1 MTAPAETAGG
11 WRHSLR
17 FRLIVASIVVEV
29 AMLAVMIGNNI
40 RQAGAALD
48 QVTATR
54 LSEISE
60 TFSIALAPAL
70 AARDYASLDSLVQRL
85 VSLPDLTYLRVHDP
99 QDKLLAKAE
108 QQGTTSLDAADIQHG
123 SSTVEIFG
131 QPYGT
136 LRYGLSVAQV
146 RQVKKDL
153 LFQGLVI
160 ALIEVTL
167 TMAALSSIAILL
179 TRRLENLTHA
189 SRRFAAGDFTTLA
202 DGGGTDEV
210 ATLAA
215 AFNTM
220 GAAVRRQIRQLEDNA
235 DRLGRS
241 SDEWK
246 RLAEIT
252 AHHLQEP
259 IRQLVSF
266 SQLALRGA
274 DQDNLP
280 PQSRQN
286 LECVIDG
293 AIRLKRLLRDLQT
306 YVAIDLDPVA
316 SGEEVDLGQCAQAAL
331 DGLQE
336 RLGACHAQ
344 VRVDPLPRL
353 VGNADQLTMVFTHLI
368 GNAVEHREPDAV
380 LSVVVGTRQD
390 DGDHVTIL
398 VTDNGPGIPP
408 AFRKRMFL
416 LFERLD
422 VQGPGTGIGLALV
435 RRVVEAHGGR
445 VWIEAPL
452 SGQGATIA
460 LRLPLVSRP
469 G

>member
-1 MTAPAETAGG
+1 MTALAETAGG

-29 AMLAVMIGNNI
+29 VMLAVMIGNNI

-85 VSLPDLTYLRVHDP
+85 VSLPDLTYLQVYDP
-99 QDKLLAKAE
+99 QAKLLARAE
-108 QQGTTSLDAADIQHG
+108 QAGTTPLDAADIQHG
-123 SSTVEIFG
+123 TSPVEIFG
-131 QPYGT
+131 QSYGT
-136 LRYGLSVAQV
+136 INYGLSVAQV

-153 LFQGLVI
+153 LFQGLAI

-167 TMAALSSIAILL
+167 TVAALSSIAILL

-189 SRRFAAGDFTTLA
+189 SRRFAAGDFTTFA

-215 AFNTM
+215 AFNAM

-274 DQDNLP
+274 DQDSLS

-286 LECVIDG
+286 LACVIDG
-293 AIRLKRLLRDLQT
+293 AVRLKRLLRDLQT

-316 SGEEVDLGQCAQAAL
+316 SGARVDLRQCAQAAL
-331 DGLQE
+331 DRLQE
-336 RLGACHAQ
+336 RLAACHAQ
-344 VRVDPLPRL
+344 VRVEPLPML
-353 VGNADQLTMVFTHLI
+353 VGNGDQLTMVFTHLI
-368 GNAVEHREPDAV
+368 GNAVEHGKPDTV
-380 LSVVVGTRQD
+380 PSVVVSTRQD
-390 DGDHVTIL
+390 GADHVTVL
-398 VTDNGPGIPP
+398 VSDNGPGIPP
-408 AFRKRMFL
+408 AFQQRMFL

-422 VQGPGTGIGLALV
+422 TQGPGTGIGLALV

-445 VWIEAPL
+445 VWIEPAP
-452 SGQGATIA
+452 SDQGTTIA
-460 LRLPLVSRP
+460 MRLPLVSRP